1 MNDNDKIESLLGE
14 IESSLKI
21 ILFTILFLALGAC
34 YQINSICDDV
44 QEYIETKN
52 EVNE

>member
-21 ILFTILFLALGAC
+21 IIFIILFLALGSC

-52 EVNE
+52 EVQK